1 MAIQLSDYQ
10 EELDALSENAHDV
23 LEANWQDAARVF
35 SPRGLDHY
43 LKGASAL
50 SSLGRGEDLVF
61 SFLESAPVVARE
73 IGEDAVSELLS
84 SAIKMYSR
92 TSAEVLVLLFAT
104 SPVVAQRLNES
115 GLFKGYLN
123 LLNNL
128 LAQAPRALRPM
139 LSNIDT
145 LLAYLTLGGL
155 RRWATWGASAYRND
169 FAAQVTYFGLDSD
182 ESHALMRKEQ
192 RGVLFVDVQR
202 RLIMYL
208 RALWAQDFFL
218 RPTSGDFE
226 TREGYRPFI
235 EQSFV
240 HLPDAFDDIKED
252 ASRGHD
258 TGADI
263 IGGLEVYRAAA
274 AHCASHIKHSV
285 YLGQSA
291 DNSPDDLPAFS
302 SLQKVMIGLFEDARI
317 EKIAVDEFPGLQ
329 PLWLSLLTIGT
340 ENSDTGILLD
350 KIARGLADQH
360 FICDDPLVAT
370 ARKLFVAASGRLQD
384 ERFAVE
390 LGLELAEQFT
400 AQGLRF
406 NPNQDRMSNLYRDD
420 NRYLWQDP
428 EDEDYSD
435 LLPGQVK
442 QVRKYVS
449 VMEMLNNLDVQEAS
463 DDAQEIWVLKTEFF
477 HDDGTS
483 LNDKEGK
490 EPIASPMHYSEW
502 DYQTQLERPNWATVM
517 EKRPKLGDPEIID
530 EAVEKHKPIIQRLKR
545 LIEAMQP
552 QGVVRERKQEDGDT
566 LDINAA
572 VSAMV
577 DIRMGRQ
584 PDPRINIRTHLQIR
598 DLSVML
604 LIDLSESTNDLVRDS
619 EDEVTVLDL
628 ARDATALLA
637 DAMDKIGDPFAIHG
651 FDSNGR
657 HDVEYYRF
665 KDFDAPYNETTRGR
679 LAAMSGQLSTRMGAA
694 IRHAGQL
701 LAGRPS
707 QRKLLMLLT
716 DGEPADNDVRDP
728 QYLRFD
734 TKKAVEDLA
743 RQGIRTFCL
752 SLDPYADD
760 YVSTIFGQKNYLVL
774 DNVARLPEKL
784 PALYLGLTR

>member
-1 MAIQLSDYQ
+1 MAIQLSDYK
-10 EELDALSENAHDV
+10 EELDSLSENAHDV

-92 TSAEVLVLLFAT
+92 TSAEVLVLLFSS

-169 FAAQVTYFGLDSD
+169 FAAQVTYFGLESD
-182 ESHALMRKEQ
+182 ESHALMKKEQ

-208 RALWAQDFFL
+208 RALWGQDFFL

-240 HLPDAFDDIKED
+240 HLPDAFDDIKQE
-252 ASRGHD
+252 ANH
-258 TGADI
+258 GADDI
-263 IGGLEVYRAAA
+263 LISGLEIYRAAA

-285 YLGQSA
+285 YLGQYTDS
-291 DNSPDDLPAFS
+291 DSDDPPAFS
-302 SLQKVMIGLFEDARI
+302 ALQKVMIGLFEDARI

-329 PLWLSLLTIGT
+329 PLWISLLSIGT
-340 ENSDTGILLD
+340 ENSATNSDTGILLD

-360 FICDDPLVAT
+360 FICDDPLVAM
-370 ARKLFVAASGRLQD
+370 ARQLFFAAADRLED
-384 ERFAVE
+384 ERFAIE
-390 LGLELAEQFT
+390 LGLKLAEKFT
-400 AQGLRF
+400 AQGLSF
-406 NPNQDRMSNLYRDD
+406 NPNQDRMSNGYRDD
-420 NRYLWQDP
+420 NRYLWQNP

-483 LNDKEGK
+483 LNEKEGK
-490 EPIASPMHYSEW
+490 APIASPVHYSEW
-502 DYQTQLERPNWATVM
+502 DYQTQLE
-517 EKRPKLGDPEIID
+517 
-530 EAVEKHKPIIQRLKR
+530 
-545 LIEAMQP
+545 
-552 QGVVRERKQEDGDT
+552 
-566 LDINAA
+566 
-572 VSAMV
+572 
-577 DIRMGRQ
+577 
-584 PDPRINIRTHLQIR
+584 
-598 DLSVML
+598 
-604 LIDLSESTNDLVRDS
+604 
-619 EDEVTVLDL
+619 
-628 ARDATALLA
+628 
-637 DAMDKIGDPFAIHG
+637 
-651 FDSNGR
+651 
-657 HDVEYYRF
+657 
-665 KDFDAPYNETTRGR
+665 
-679 LAAMSGQLSTRMGAA
+679 
-694 IRHAGQL
+694 
-701 LAGRPS
+701 
-707 QRKLLMLLT
+707 
-716 DGEPADNDVRDP
+716 
-728 QYLRFD
+728 
-734 TKKAVEDLA
+734 
-743 RQGIRTFCL
+743 
-752 SLDPYADD
+752 
-760 YVSTIFGQKNYLVL
+760 
-774 DNVARLPEKL
+774 
-784 PALYLGLTR
+784 